1 MEDVLTQSPRH
12 IIAAP
17 ATRAYHRG
25 MKRRMEGN
33 RPRRIPARETAARLP
48 LAPEHLAQRPLS
60 LPEDGPLP
68 QIPVRSPTRHPF
80 LYRKRLGT
88 FDRRA
93 RHGDLVQLVLES
105 GEPFGYGLFNPRAEI
120 TVRLL
125 TLDPQPPQQD
135 WWASRLAD
143 AVALR
148 RDVLGLVAPES
159 ACRLVHAE
167 ADGLPGF
174 VVDRYGEV
182 LSIEVFSL
190 AVYQRIDA
198 LFALLQDVT
207 GARHV
212 AVRCAPQTL
221 DHEGFYADPFGTPRL
236 PESVVIDE
244 FGTRFR
250 VDLSGHKTGFFCDQR
265 ENRRKLAELCSGR
278 RVLDACCYT
287 GGFALQA
294 RRLGQAAEVTGVDLD
309 EQAVALARDNARLN
323 RQQIRYVHADAFAYL
338 RDMVRNERRYDV
350 VVLDPPKFI
359 RSRDEIEEGRQKYF
373 DLNRL
378 AMQLLAP
385 GGWLLTCTCS
395 GLLGLREFQQTVA
408 AATPP
413 GRSARVLFR
422 TGASPD
428 HPIAA
433 NCLETEYLQ
442 ALWLRMD

>member
-1 MEDVLTQSPRH
+1 
-12 IIAAP
+12 
-17 ATRAYHRG
+17 
-25 MKRRMEGN
+25 MKRQAAAQ
-33 RPRRIPARETAARLP
+33 RPRRHTTRATAEPRLP

-60 LPEDGPLP
+60 IADDVPLP

-93 RHGDLVQLVLES
+93 RHGDLVQLVQDG
-105 GEPFGYGLFNPRAEI
+105 GEHFGYGIFNPRAEI

-125 TLDPQPPQQD
+125 TLDAAPPQED
-135 WWASRLAD
+135 WWAAKIAD

-148 RDVLGLVAPES
+148 RDLLGLTGPAS
-159 ACRLVHAE
+159 ACRLIHAE
-167 ADGLPGF
+167 GDALPGL
-174 VVDRYGEV
+174 VVDRYGDV

-198 LFALLQDVT
+198 ICALLLEVT

-212 AVRCAPQTL
+212 SVRCGPYTL
-221 DHEGFYADPFGTPRL
+221 EQEGFHAEPFGSSRL

-250 VDLSGHKTGFFCDQR
+250 VDFGGHKTGFFCDQR
-265 ENRRKLAELCSGR
+265 ENRRKLAELCPGR

-294 RRLGQAAEVTGVDLD
+294 KVLGQAGEVTGVELD
-309 EQAVALARDNARLN
+309 EQAAALARDNARLN
-323 RQQIRYVHADAFAYL
+323 RQSIRIVHADAFAYL
-338 RDMVRNERRYDV
+338 RDMQRNERRYDV
-350 VVLDPPKFI
+350 IVLDPPKFI
-359 RSRDEIEEGRQKYF
+359 RSRQEMEEGRQKYF

-378 AMQLLAP
+378 AMQRLAP

-395 GLLGLREFQQTVA
+395 GLLGVREFQQTVA

-413 GRSARVLFR
+413 GRSARILFR
-422 TGASPD
+422 TGASAD
-428 HPIAA
+428 HPVAA

-442 ALWLRMD
+442 ALWLRLD

>member
-1 MEDVLTQSPRH
+1 MAHH
-12 IIAAP
+12 IIAGSVP
-17 ATRAYHRG
+17 HVYDRG
-25 MKRRMEGN
+25 MKRPPAAQ
-33 RPRRIPARETAARLP
+33 RPRRHTTREPAASRLP

-60 LPEDGPLP
+60 IAEDVPLP

-93 RHGDLVQLVLES
+93 RHGDLVQLVQDG
-105 GEPFGYGLFNPRAEI
+105 GEHFGYGLFNPRAEI

-125 TLDPQPPQQD
+125 SLDAEPPQED
-135 WWASRLAD
+135 WWASKIAD

-148 RDVLGLVAPES
+148 RDVLGLIAPAS
-159 ACRLVHAE
+159 ACRLIHAE
-167 ADGLPGF
+167 GDALPGF
-174 VVDRYGEV
+174 VADLYGEV

-190 AVYQRIDA
+190 AVYQRIDS
-198 LFALLQDVT
+198 LSALLQQAT

-212 AVRCAPQTL
+212 TVRCGPHTL
-221 DHEGFYADPFGTPRL
+221 EQEGFQAEPFGTSRL
-236 PESVVIDE
+236 PASVVIDE

-250 VDLSGHKTGFFCDQR
+250 VDFAGHKTGFFCDQR
-265 ENRRKLAELCSGR
+265 DNRRKLAELCAGR

-294 RRLGQAAEVTGVDLD
+294 KVLGQAGEVTGVELD
-309 EQAVALARDNARLN
+309 EHAAALARENARLN
-323 RQQIRYVHADAFAYL
+323 RQSIRIVHADAFAYL
-338 RDMVRNERRYDV
+338 RDMLRNERRYDV
-350 VVLDPPKFI
+350 IVLDPPKLI
-359 RSRDEIEEGRQKYF
+359 RSRQEMEDGRQKYF

-378 AMQLLAP
+378 AMQLVAP

-395 GLLGLREFQQTVA
+395 GLLGVREFQQTVA

-413 GRSARVLFR
+413 GRSARILFR
-422 TGASPD
+422 TGAGAD
-428 HPIAA
+428 HPVAT

-442 ALWLRMD
+442 ALWVRMD